1 MVHLLPDRNNE
12 SYRTNVFEEGRVFSE
27 YVMKEPSRFS
37 GRIKYFMRPSS
48 DSALS
53 THWCIGCKWAKVILE
68 KELMIYHFKVP
79 RKNKTQ
85 LTFDD
90 SMNKYTPL
98 IQYHMKRL
106 FL

>member
-12 SYRTNVFEEGRVFSE
+12 SYRTKVFEEGKVFSE

-53 THWCIGCKWAKVILE
+53 THWCSGCKWARDIQE
-68 KELMIYHFKVP
+68 KELMVYHFKVP

-85 LTFDD
+85 LIFDD
-90 SMNKYTPL
+90 SMKKYTPL
-98 IQYHMKRL
+98 IQFHMKRL
-106 FL
+106 FS

>member
-1 MVHLLPDRNNE
+1 MVLLLPDRNNE

-53 THWCIGCKWAKVILE
+53 THGCIGCKWAKEILE
-68 KELMIYHFKVP
+68 KDLMIYHFKFGH
-79 RKNKTQ
+79 KNKTE

-90 SMNKYTPL
+90 SMNEYTPL
-98 IQYHMKRL
+98 IQFHMKRL